1 MPKQCLIAVYFAMIH
16 PHIQYGIEL
25 YANTSKKYLK
35 PLITLNNKIL
45 RILQSEHIRTHTN
58 SLYTNYNALNIPLLF
73 RFQVLKFVLMFYNY
87 NSIIPVIYSNYFAIN
102 NTIHTYDTRQSAE
115 LRSVG
120 CKKSIGQ
127 RSIMYL
133 GVKLWNEI
141 DSDLKGH
148 MSIHTFKRILK
159 KHFITRL

>member
-1 MPKQCLIAVYFAMIH
+1 MIKFEFV
-16 PHIQYGIEL
+16 HIEISRARGLFMKLRWEG
-25 YANTSKKYLK
+25 AFHW
-35 PLITLNNKIL
+35 PL
-45 RILQSEHIRTHTN
+45 
-58 SLYTNYNALNIPLLF
+58 
-73 RFQVLKFVLMFYNY
+73 VL
-87 NSIIPVIYSNYFAIN
+87 SNYFVIN

-127 RSIMYL
+127 RSIKYL

-159 KHFITRL
+159 KHFITRLWYRVNFICFFSFLYILHEFSITCSFLEAYCACHVACPRFSWNRVLFEFWTFECFV